1 MATLKHPHID
11 SNRSSLDTIKRPQD
25 LKNINLNDI
34 DNLIREM
41 NTIIIEKDNI
51 VDLGNGK
58 EVYFRDIFNFLH
70 DIKNGKINDFNKNEE
85 YRKKFWVA
93 NIKLS
98 NKTKNSKN
106 IRLYGKYLNSL
117 RRILFDNKRSS
128 GRGLTFSSL
137 PILLSKIYTN
147 NSSKELINNIKQ
159 LVKNLYDNKL
169 ITKQVYNILNKAIT
183 YKE

>member
-1 MATLKHPHID
+1 MPTLKHPNID
-11 SNRSSLDTIKRPQD
+11 PNRSSLDTIKRPQD
-25 LKNINLNDI
+25 LKNRNLNDI
-34 DNLIREM
+34 DNLISEM
-41 NTIIIEKDNI
+41 NSNIIEKDNI
-51 VDLGNGK
+51 VDCGNGK

-70 DIKNGKINDFNKNEE
+70 DIKDGKINDFNKNEE
-85 YRKKFWVA
+85 YRKKVWDA

-106 IRLYGKYLNSL
+106 IRLYEKYVNSL
-117 RRILFDNKRSS
+117 RRILFDDKKSSSRS
-128 GRGLTFSSL
+128 LTISTL

-159 LVKNLYDNKL
+159 LVKNLYDNKQ

-183 YKE
+183 YK